1 MSVVDD
7 RDDES
12 ILLPPEMPPPALE
25 QRPTT
30 TFRSPKEVL
39 TDLIHKVDTTDL
51 QYAMKNE
58 IKRLMNDHERL
69 VCMLQQR
76 SELLENENGQLKM
89 ASLESQRRYE
99 KAVREMQFFRRKC
112 EMQKR
117 PRSLSIESGS
127 SSEAAVAAA
136 AANNKN
142 KYPLTPTSPQN
153 STSILDKNSR
163 SSSQSTSNSA
173 EYQRMIAE
181 QQEQHPPPPPP
192 PPPQTPPPA
201 VPHQLNSSPTTTTLA
216 STTSS
221 AHTVS
226 SSNTNASTSS
236 NNKSNATSVA
246 VPPPSRS
253 TATASTTTTTTTT
266 SSLIQQRR
274 VDPLIFGGS
283 DALWETIAKSK
294 GSDVTVEKIIGNF
307 LRRGGSPNTAKQS
320 PTSHAVMYGYGM
332 IHALIVTKAPG
343 SLDLLLEQGA
353 NPNVMTL
360 SQIED
365 DKVEYN

>member
-1 MSVVDD
+1 MSIVDD
-7 RDDES
+7 RDDDS
-12 ILLPPEMPPPALE
+12 ILLPPEMPPPAME

-30 TFRSPKEVL
+30 TFRSPKEAL
-39 TDLIHKVDTTDL
+39 NDLVHKVDTTDL
-51 QYAMKNE
+51 RHAMKNE

-89 ASLESQRRYE
+89 ATLESQKRYE

-127 SSEAAVAAA
+127 SSEAAAAS
-136 AANNKN
+136 NKN
-142 KYPLTPTSPQN
+142 KFPLTPTSPQN

-163 SSSQSTSNSA
+163 SSSQSTSTSA
-173 EYQRMIAE
+173 DHQRMFAE
-181 QQEQHPPPPPP
+181 QQEQHPPPPP

-201 VPHQLNSSPTTTTLA
+201 VPHQLNTSTTTTTLA
-216 STTSS
+216 STASS

-226 SSNTNASTSS
+226 SNNTNASSSSNSSTS
-236 NNKSNATSVA
+236 NNKSNTTPVA

-253 TATASTTTTTTTT
+253 TTTASTTTT

-307 LRRGGSPNTAKQS
+307 LRRGGSPNTAQQS
-320 PTSHAVMYGYGM
+320 PTAHAVMYGYGM

-360 SQIED
+360 SQNED
-365 DKVEYN
+365 DKVECD